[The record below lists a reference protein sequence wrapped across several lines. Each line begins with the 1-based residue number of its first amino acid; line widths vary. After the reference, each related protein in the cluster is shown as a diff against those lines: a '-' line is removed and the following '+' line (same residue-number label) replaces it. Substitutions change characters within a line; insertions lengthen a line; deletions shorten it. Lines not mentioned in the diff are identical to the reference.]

1 MKLSIKSC
9 AIAGITMLSFLAA
22 TSSSVLAAVQK
33 GDWTLY
39 NTQKASLFHKKDFNS
54 KTGHVINPQTLIAV
68 EKDGGWYKIKTTIGD
83 KYIWNSSNS
92 IQEMKGVPFAKTLV
106 LQTNTPTYS
115 KPFST
120 YKTTTQLKP
129 QKIQATEKWG
139 NYYKVKTTAG
149 NTFIYLTNPTIE
161 TVVSKPNVSPITKTM
176 GTTKNTSSLYEIP
189 KGGTPVLAVFPKGTK
204 VEILSKNATFA
215 KVSYGNQTGFVYLV
229 NLNVAKENV
238 NDVAGVKGNFAGYIA
253 KTSSLYTNA
262 TDASITSTKLNPQ
275 GVTITE
281 RKGDFLKI
289 NTTQGDRWVNLKEA
303 PTSSVSDSIV
313 SEKGNITLTQTTA
326 GQSYPFAGFVKGNV
340 TANTYPYIERSGNWY
355 HIQNSTLDVWVQ
367 SDNAPSPIYPTVASD
382 APYQLVSG
390 GKTTGFFDEALA
402 YQTFNSAA
410 DDAYLTKDGEIIAM
424 KKGILRAKGT
434 IQNTI
439 NIYDNNG
446 KAFTYIVAGSEVGL
460 KQTAGD
466 KVLVDYHGISGYV
479 NKKDIE
485 FILTA
490 PDNLRNYYE
499 VSKGILYHYTY
510 NPQRYTP
517 SSKTI
522 VGTAPSHL
530 VEGQKY
536 FSNDNRFINGKEMYN
551 YYQYLPLRTSA
562 PYTADD
568 INKFIKNTLT
578 DENGNVRDSVMLGSG
593 QYFVDAATKYNINV
607 GYLVSH
613 AILESG
619 WGTSEIAKTKFN
631 LFGFKAYDV
640 NPGESAEA
648 FKSLQDGIDSC
659 ARYISEKYLNGSDW
673 RYFGAFVGEKGRGMN
688 VKYAS
693 DPYWGESIASIM
705 YRLDKSTGSK
715 EYKKVTY
722 GVVKAGTTFYSNN
735 GTTPIYT
742 APVDITAVGVKTVT
756 NSLGTWYEVKS
767 DNTAYNTLYVPANA
781 YRSIA
786 VY

>member
-9 AIAGITMLSFLAA
+9 AIAGITMLSFWAS
-22 TSSSVLAAVQK
+22 TSSSALAAVQK

-92 IQEMKGVPFAKTLV
+92 IQEMKGVPFAKTIV

-139 NYYKVKTTAG
+139 NYYKVKTAAG

-161 TVVSKPNVSPITKTM
+161 TVVSKPNVSPVTKTV

-189 KGGTPVLAVFPKGTK
+189 KGGVPVLAVIPKGTK

-229 NLNVAKENV
+229 NLNLATEKV

-262 TDASITSTKLNPQ
+262 TDTSITSTKINPQ

-281 RKGDFLKI
+281 RKGDFLQI
-289 NTTQGDRWVNLKEA
+289 NTAQGDRWVNLKEA

-313 SEKGNITLTQTTA
+313 SEKGNITLTQTTT
-326 GQSYPFAGFVKGNV
+326 GQSYPFSGFLKGNV

-355 HIQNSTLDVWVQ
+355 HIQTSTLDVWVQ

-382 APYQLVSG
+382 APYQMVSG
-390 GKTTGFFDEALA
+390 GKTTGFLDEE
-402 YQTFNSAA
+402 SANAAFQSAPA
-410 DDAYLTKDGEIIAM
+410 DTYLTNNGKVFNM
-424 KKGILRAKGT
+424 KQGFLRALGT
-434 IQNTI
+434 TI
-439 NIYDNNG
+439 NIYSTNG
-446 KAFTYIVAGSEVGL
+446 TAFTYVVKNAEIGF
-460 KQTAGD
+460 KQVTGT
-466 KVLVDYHGISGYV
+466 KVEIDYHGIPGYV
-479 NKKDIE
+479 NVSDVELIP
-485 FILTA
+485 TA
-490 PDNLRNYYE
+490 KNEPKNYF
-499 VSKGILYHYTY
+499 KPINGLLYHYVY
-510 NPQRYTP
+510 NPAKQSYYGN
-517 SSKTI
+517 I
-522 VGTAPSHL
+522 IGTSPTHL
-530 VEGQKY
+530 LNNQIY
-536 FSNDNRFINGKEMYN
+536 YSNDNRFINGKEMYN
-551 YYQYLPLRTSA
+551 YYQYLPLRTPAS
-562 PYTADD
+562 YTAEQINTYIKENIPKDD
-568 INKFIKNTLT
+568 K
-578 DENGNVRDSVMLGSG
+578 GNPKESVLVDSG
-593 QYFVDAATKYNINV
+593 QYFVDAANKYNINV

-619 WGTSEIAKTKFN
+619 WGTSEIARTKFN
-631 LFGFKAYDV
+631 VFGYKAYDV

-659 ARYISEKYLNGSDW
+659 AKFIGANYLNGSNW
-673 RYFGAFVGEKGRGMN
+673 RYHGAIVGEKGRGMN

-693 DPYWGESIASIM
+693 DPYWGESIASLM
-705 YRLDKSTGSK
+705 YRLDKRFGNK
-715 EYKKVTY
+715 EYKDVTY

-735 GTTPIYT
+735 GITPIYK

-767 DNTAYNTLYVPANA
+767 DNTAYDTLYIPVNA